1 MGKTSLVTALRDD
14 NGAIYAIVDE
24 DGKTVPMGAT
34 EASIFSLAANYVL
47 SEQDNHGIIVNNT
60 ATPRTVTVPA
70 GLPHGFSVQ
79 IVQKG
84 AGAVTVAA
92 GAGATVTSKD
102 GFTKTNGA
110 NTMLAVTNSGVVDDY
125 LLTGQGVA

>member
-24 DGKTVPMGAT
+24 DGKNIPMGAV
-34 EASIFSLAANYVL
+34 ESKIFSLTANYTL
-47 SEQDNHGIIVNNT
+47 SEQDNKGTIVNNT
-60 ATPRTVTVPA
+60 ATARTVTVPA
-70 GLPHGFSVQ
+70 GLPHGFSVN
-79 IVQKG
+79 IVQKST
-84 AGAVTVAA
+84 GAVTVSA
-92 GAGATVTSKD
+92 GAGATLTSKE

-110 NTMLAVTNSGVVDDY
+110 NTMLAVTNSGVVNDY